1 MRCKILTSLTQN
13 SLHVAKKLI
22 FFLTYFRSTLEAI
35 LFHKWRDALE
45 VRVFGNGTRK
55 YSSQIPFLKE

>member
-1 MRCKILTSLTQN
+1 MHNFNQFNSKFFACSLKIDLLFDLFSQ
-13 SLHVAKKLI
+13 HI
-22 FFLTYFRSTLEAI
+22 EAI

-45 VRVFGNGTRK
+45 VRVFGNGTHK